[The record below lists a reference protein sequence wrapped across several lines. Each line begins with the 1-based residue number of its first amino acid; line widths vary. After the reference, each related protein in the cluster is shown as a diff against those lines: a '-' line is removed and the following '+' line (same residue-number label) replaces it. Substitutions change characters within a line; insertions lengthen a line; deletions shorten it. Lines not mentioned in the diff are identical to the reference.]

1 MDDMANDKVMRN
13 DRRQCGRRNMTG
25 EEEMTRAKREATRA
39 KKAKREPPPCGG
51 GSLSQ
56 SRVSI

>member
-1 MDDMANDKVMRN
+1 MDDMANDKVMRD
-13 DRRQCGRRNMTG
+13 DRRQRGLRNMTG
-25 EEEMTRAKREATRA
+25 QEEITRAKREVARA
-39 KKAKREPPPCGG
+39 KKAKREPPPYGG